1 MLHDSR
7 DLCGQA
13 GSGQDLS
20 GPGTSFRISA
30 DTRPGDQLQIVGE
43 ATDDAALPL
52 TPYMKLVV
60 HVEQA
65 QARR

>member
-1 MLHDSR
+1 MT
-7 DLCGQA
+7 A
-13 GSGQDLS
+13 GTYADKLALDKTS
-20 GPGTSFRISA
+20 GPGTSFRIPA
-30 DTRPGDQLQIVGE
+30 DARPGDQLQIVGE

-52 TPYMKLVV
+52 TRYVKLVV